1 MSRPAV
7 EVADIL
13 HAQGSR
19 FLDKYQSSF
28 GYQKLKAFRAIQNCR
43 TAALGGHLD
52 ACLECGYRKAISYN
66 SCRNRHCP
74 KCQAQARQRWL
85 AAREREVL
93 STNYFHVVFSVPHE
107 LNVFALENPRAFYD
121 LLFAASSA
129 SALEVAANP
138 ERLGAEI
145 GLIAILHT
153 WGQNLLLHPHI
164 HCVIPAGG
172 LSPDHQH
179 WVNSRHLR
187 FFLPVKALRRVFR
200 GKFIDGLKSLY
211 RQKKLGCSGP
221 AAVFSE
227 PKQLAKLLGRLRRQD
242 WVVYAKVAFGGP
254 LQVLRYLGRY
264 THRVAI
270 SNHRLLAFD
279 GEHVTFRWR
288 DYAHNNQPRVMTLHA
303 VEFLRRFF
311 LHVLPKGFVR
321 IRHFGFLANRF
332 RTDRLALCRQ
342 LLGSAVTEPA
352 PTSPAAVSTWHC
364 PRCGALMTNLM
375 RLTSQELFFHCTFF
389 DTS

>member
-13 HAQGSR
+13 RAQGSH
-19 FLDKYQSSF
+19 FLRKYQSSF
-28 GYQKLKAFRAIQNCR
+28 GYQKLKVFRAIQNCR

-52 ACLECGYRKAISYN
+52 ACLTCGYQHAISYN

-93 STNYFHVVFSVPHE
+93 PTNYFHVVFSVPHE

-121 LLFAASSA
+121 LLFTASTS
-129 SALEVAANP
+129 SALEMSANP
-138 ERLGAEI
+138 ERLGAET

-164 HCVIPAGG
+164 HCVVPAGG

-179 WVNSRHLR
+179 WVSSRYR
-187 FFLPVKALRRVFR
+187 FFLPIKALRRVFR
-200 GKFIDGLKSLY
+200 GKFIDGLKRL
-211 RQKKLGCSGP
+211 RRRKKLGHAGP

-227 PKQLAKLLGRLRRQD
+227 RKQFAKLVGRLRRQD
-242 WVVYAKVAFGGP
+242 WVVYAKPAFGGP

-279 GEHVTFRWR
+279 GERVTFRWR
-288 DYAHNNQPRVMTLHA
+288 DYAHGNKSRVMTLDA
-303 VEFLRRFF
+303 IEFLRRFF

-332 RTDRLALCRQ
+332 RTQRLSLCRQ
-342 LLGSAVTEPA
+342 LLNVTSESTPLASSQSA
-352 PTSPAAVSTWHC
+352 STWHC
-364 PRCGALMTNLM
+364 PRCGALLIVLT
-375 RLTSQELFFHCTFF
+375 RLTPQELSSRCAPF
-389 DTS
+389 DSS

>member
-13 HAQGSR
+13 RAQGSR
-19 FLDKYQSSF
+19 FLSKYQLSF

-52 ACLECGYRKAISYN
+52 ACSKCGQQAISYN

-93 STNYFHVVFSVPHE
+93 PTNYFHVVFSVPHE
-107 LNVFALENPRAFYD
+107 LNIFALENPRAFYD
-121 LLFAASSA
+121 LLFKTSAA
-129 SALEVAANP
+129 SALEMAANP

-145 GLIAILHT
+145 GMIAILHT

-172 LSPDHQH
+172 LAPEHDH
-179 WVNSRHLR
+179 WVNSRHR
-187 FFLPVKALRRVFR
+187 FFLPVKALKRLFR
-200 GKFIDGLKSLY
+200 GKFIAGLKRLY
-211 RQKKLGCSGP
+211 RRKKLGHAGP

-227 PKQLAKLLGRLRRQD
+227 RKQFTKLLGRLRRQD
-242 WVVYAKVAFGGP
+242 WVVYAKAALGGP

-279 GEHVTFRWR
+279 GERVTFRWR
-288 DYAHNNQPRVMTLHA
+288 DYAHGNKSRVMALDA

-311 LHVLPKGFVR
+311 LHILPNGFVR

-332 RTDRLALCRQ
+332 RADRLALCRQ
-342 LLGSAVTEPA
+342 LLAQ
-352 PTSPAAVSTWHC
+352 AVSEPSITLPTDAAAWRC
-364 PRCGALMTNLM
+364 PRCDAPMKVVT
-375 RLTSQELFFHCTFF
+375 RLSAQELSCRRGFF
-389 DTS
+389 DSS

>member
-7 EVADIL
+7 EMADIL
-13 HAQGSR
+13 RAQGSR
-19 FLDKYQSSF
+19 FLDKYESSF

-52 ACLECGYRKAISYN
+52 ACLECGYRQAISYN

-85 AAREREVL
+85 AARQREVL
-93 STNYFHVVFSVPHE
+93 PTSYFHVVFSVPHE

-121 LLFAASSA
+121 LLFTA
-129 SALEVAANP
+129 SADAALEMAANP
-138 ERLGAEI
+138 KRLGAEI
-145 GLIAILHT
+145 GMLAILHT
-153 WGQNLLLHPHI
+153 WGQNLSLHPHI

-172 LSPDHQH
+172 LSPDHRH
-179 WVNSRHLR
+179 WVRSRRR

-200 GKFIDGLKSLY
+200 GKFIDALKRLY
-211 RQKKLGCSGP
+211 RLNKLGRTGP
-221 AAVFSE
+221 AAVFRE
-227 PKQLAKLLGRLRRQD
+227 PKQFAKLIGRLRRQD
-242 WVVYAKVAFGGP
+242 WIVYAKSAFGGP

-288 DYAHNNQPRVMTLHA
+288 DYAHGNKSRVMTLHA

-321 IRHFGFLANRF
+321 IRHFGFLSNRF
-332 RTDRLALCRQ
+332 RADRLALCRK
-342 LLGSAVTEPA
+342 LLDCVLSEPA
-352 PTSPAAVSTWHC
+352 LTPPAAASAWHC
-364 PRCGALMTNLM
+364 PRCGALMVILRRITP
-375 RLTSQELFFHCTFF
+375 QELSSPCTFF
-389 DTS
+389 DSS